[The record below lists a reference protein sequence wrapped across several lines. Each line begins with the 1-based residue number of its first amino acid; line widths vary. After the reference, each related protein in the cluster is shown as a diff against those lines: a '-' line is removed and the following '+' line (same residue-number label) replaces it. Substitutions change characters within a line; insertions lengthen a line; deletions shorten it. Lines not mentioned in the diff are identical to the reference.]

1 MPTETSNLSSP
12 SAERAL
18 FAVQL
23 EARKRAAGRSGYAYF
38 MEQGLGKTGTTI
50 TEFLDELE
58 AKRVDFLFVICPNSL
73 KSTWEEEIKEWTSE
87 LTVKTWPEYD
97 PRKSRDQPHV
107 FLMNF
112 EALIQ
117 SGFEAAMKFLQSGRV
132 MLVLDESHKIKTHT
146 AQTTKKTL
154 LLTKYAV
161 KRRILTGTPLGQ
173 NVMDLWPQL
182 RFIGELDG
190 VNPFAFRNHFA
201 IMGGYMGKQVTGFK
215 NEAELHKLLDSCS
228 FRALKKDW
236 LKDLPEKLPAV
247 TRDVQMTA
255 EQLMTY
261 QEMKDDF
268 YTMVQRHE
276 ISADQVINQM
286 ERLAQIGRGFL
297 YDENGKAI
305 ELVKPELNP
314 CYKELM
320 AIREQVLGKVIIV
333 TVHRY
338 ATEML
343 MGLMPNAA
351 FIIKEDNMKKLGT
364 TLEAQ
369 KARFNGDK
377 NCREIILQ
385 ISVGAL
391 GHTLLGG
398 PGDDRC
404 STTIFYENSYN
415 LIDRKQG
422 EDRNHRIGQ
431 DKGVSYF
438 DLAASPIDRKV
449 IRALQRKEEIVK
461 AIVDAVKAEHGAK

>member
-1 MPTETSNLSSP
+1 MPTATNNPSSP
-12 SAERAL
+12 PADRNL
-18 FAVQL
+18 FAVQT

-50 TEFLDELE
+50 TEYLDEKE
-58 AKRVDFLFVICPNSL
+58 AGRVDFLCVVCPNSL
-73 KSTWEEEIKEWTSE
+73 KSTWEEEIKEWTTE

-97 PRKSRDQPHV
+97 PRKSREQPHV
-107 FLMNF
+107 FLMNY

-117 SGFEAAMKFLQSGRV
+117 TGFEAAMRFLQSGRV
-132 MLVLDESHKIKTHT
+132 MLVLDESHRIKSHT
-146 AQTTKKTL
+146 AQTAKKAL
-154 LLTKYAV
+154 ICTKYA
-161 KRRILTGTPLGQ
+161 KIRRVLTGTPLGQ

-201 IMGGYMGKQVTGFK
+201 VMGGYMGKQVTGYK

-236 LKDLPEKLPAV
+236 LKDLPEKLPPV
-247 TRDVQMTA
+247 TRDVQMTS

-261 QEMKDDF
+261 QEMKEDF

-297 YDENGKAI
+297 YDETGKAI

-314 CYKELM
+314 CYKELQ
-320 AIREQVLGKVIIV
+320 AIREQVLGKTIII

-338 ATEML
+338 ATMML
-343 MGLMPNAA
+343 MDLMPDAA
-351 FIIKEDNMKKLGT
+351 FIIKEGLMKERGT
-364 TLEAQ
+364 SVEEQ
-369 KARFNGDK
+369 KARFNNDPK
-377 NCREIILQ
+377 CRDIIVQ

-449 IRALQRKEEIVK
+449 IKALQRKQEIVK
-461 AIVDAVKAEHGAK
+461 AIIDAVKAEHR